1 MTEQGQ
7 GAGKLSR
14 QQRRAREREKRD
26 ANGWI
31 AALGATDTLAGA
43 IRAALGNR
51 SATRAELEDAIGMSL
66 VGPSAAADEPAPAP
80 PPGAE
85 PDRVAI
91 QHILISFAGSG
102 TKATRT
108 REEAAA
114 LAAATLARARQ
125 GEDFAALVQELTD
138 DSSPGI
144 YRLRNAGVASGPADE
159 YPRERMVP
167 AFGDVGFRLGV
178 GEIGMADFDPRA
190 SPYGWH
196 IIKRLQ

>member
-26 ANGWI
+26 ATGWI
-31 AALGATDTLAGA
+31 AALGATDALASA

-66 VGPSAAADEPAPAP
+66 VDPSAAAEEGAPAP
-80 PPGAE
+80 VRAE
-85 PDRVAI
+85 PERVTI

-114 LAAATLARARQ
+114 LAADTLTRAHQ

-167 AFGDVGFRLGV
+167 AFGDVGFRLAV